1 MSSTSYNQ
9 RFPQNAPGTNNYNY
23 DRSSNVSSPS
33 TLQQFST
40 EQNNPS
46 TNIPLSG
53 PPETVTRGDLD
64 QRKNMMTC
72 PSLTQ
77 LRRNVELE
85 VAETAQFCD
94 SLKERVL
101 QFNLFCIVIVIL
113 YSLQLGQYNEQ
124 SYA

>member
-1 MSSTSYNQ
+1 
-9 RFPQNAPGTNNYNY
+9 
-23 DRSSNVSSPS
+23 
-33 TLQQFST
+33 
-40 EQNNPS
+40 
-46 TNIPLSG
+46 
-53 PPETVTRGDLD
+53 
-64 QRKNMMTC
+64 MMTC